1 MWAGEG
7 RNHYRAGWVQPRQE
21 AVWESPGRE
30 VRDDRG
36 RVSLEAAGEAR
47 VGGCGC
53 RVVGAQQTGRSVCD
67 VGEVA
72 SLCQP

>member
-1 MWAGEG
+1 M
-7 RNHYRAGWVQPRQE
+7 
-21 AVWESPGRE
+21 
-30 VRDDRG
+30 
-36 RVSLEAAGEAR
+36 SLEAAGEAK

-67 VGEVA
+67 AGEVA